1 MTPAQCLKNGFVRSY
16 VVSSLLF
23 YFNSPKKGI
32 PATRKDKQPCAT
44 VKKQAGLLGTPQQ
57 PNKVSYLQSS
67 PSMDTVSTTA
77 STVSPRLMGVVQNML
92 TTSHDVKSVEQI
104 ISNASQSVIEKYRQ
118 TLSLYSTQT
127 AVKSIGTLPQ
137 TIVSGG
143 QLASNPEAIRSI
155 GQNPTMLSMSKLK
168 RVKTGSSIVHPLMTT
183 KPIPA
188 VILAQPVV
196 SITKVSQNPPKVVPI
211 QTVSASRIQTFKASP
226 IVAPPIVAPSSLTPL
241 SHSQISTLLLTA
253 QAFSKIKL
261 AEANTAHVSSV
272 PKSAIGNNTTPTSAI
287 PEVFA
292 SGPQVHFPIETPH
305 ILSTNPSAS
314 KFQSHVSRVHPT
326 TVFSHQLNTYPQP
339 SQPQT
344 LMSLPKIKPN
354 KMPCIQHGPLSNQAS
369 DHTSTVSANNP
380 VRSPVEQIFQ
390 EHCYLKTDSSVDVGA
405 NARLSGSSS
414 VKLDEETPS

>member
-1 MTPAQCLKNGFVRSY
+1 
-16 VVSSLLF
+16 
-23 YFNSPKKGI
+23 
-32 PATRKDKQPCAT
+32 
-44 VKKQAGLLGTPQQ
+44 
-57 PNKVSYLQSS
+57 
-67 PSMDTVSTTA
+67 MDTVSTTA

-104 ISNASQSVIEKYRQ
+104 VSNASQSVIEEKYRQTLQ

-155 GQNPTMLSMSKLK
+155 GQNPTVLSMFKLK
-168 RVKTGSSIVHPLMTT
+168 KVKTGSSIVHPLMTT

-196 SITKVSQNPPKVVPI
+196 SITKVSQNPPKVPI

-226 IVAPPIVAPSSLTPL
+226 IVAPSSLAPL

-253 QAFSKIKL
+253 PAQSAFSKTKL

-272 PKSAIGNNTTPTSAI
+272 PKSAIGNNATPTSAI

-344 LMSLPKIKPN
+344 LMSPPKIKPN

-369 DHTSTVSANNP
+369 DHMSTVSANNP

-390 EHCYLKTDSSVDVGA
+390 EHCYLKTNSVDVGA

-414 VKLDEETPS
+414 VKLDQETPS